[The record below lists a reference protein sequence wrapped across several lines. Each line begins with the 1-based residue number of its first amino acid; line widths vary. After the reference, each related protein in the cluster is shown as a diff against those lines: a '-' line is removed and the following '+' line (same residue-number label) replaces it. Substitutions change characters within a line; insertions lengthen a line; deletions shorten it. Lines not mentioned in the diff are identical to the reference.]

1 MKINIS
7 LFILGVVSVL
17 MLSVAF
23 LRAKKTEHIPVNV
36 PIEQKRKVG
45 LKELSEPAIA
55 APVESDENTEA
66 GISSNEKAD
75 MIDSALIADET
86 GSDANA
92 LSLVR
97 KMVELG
103 TASDVLAA
111 LPKATH
117 FAEPLMRE
125 IGHLQQRLCRFQGDE
140 LAFEIIKHKFNLL
153 FKNVVE
159 IKPWQSIC
167 GAG

>member
-1 MKINIS
+1 MKLNIS
-7 LFILGVVSVL
+7 LFIFAVVSVL

-23 LRAKKTEHIPVNV
+23 LRAKKTEHIPGNV
-36 PIEQKRKVG
+36 PTEQKSKVG
-45 LKELSEPAIA
+45 LKQLSEPAA
-55 APVESDENTEA
+55 TAPVESDENTEA
-66 GISSNEKAD
+66 GISSNDKAD

-92 LSLVR
+92 AKLLR
-97 KMVELG
+97 EMVELG
-103 TASDVLAA
+103 TASDVLAG

-117 FAEPLMRE
+117 FADSTTRE
-125 IGHLQQRLCRFQGDE
+125 IAHLQQSLCRFQNDE